1 MINATHARYL
11 SEIYED
17 EISYETVNSIVE
29 DVLDN
34 INDSIID
41 EATKG
46 NTTYQYVLRDLR
58 VDKEVEDRVIDEL
71 TKLGYKVKYISN
83 SIEYPSISTNNL
95 IGIDYLSIKW

>member
-17 EISYETVNSIVE
+17 EISYETVDSIVE
-29 DVLDN
+29 DVLDD

-58 VDKEVEDRVIDEL
+58 VDKDVEDRVIDEL
-71 TKLGYKVKYISN
+71 TKL
-83 SIEYPSISTNNL
+83 
-95 IGIDYLSIKW
+95 